1 MADDSPNPIIL
12 YDGVCGL
19 CNRFVQFLLKRDPHG
34 RFRFASLQSEFA
46 ARMLRRHGANPEDLD
61 TVYLVLDYAQP
72 GERLEARS
80 DAALRVLQDLGG
92 FWGAVAR
99 LLGLLP
105 KRLCDW
111 GYNQIARHRYRTF
124 GKYDACP
131 LPKASARHKFLDLE

>member
-1 MADDSPNPIIL
+1 MAGDSRNPIIL

-19 CNRFVQFLLKRDPHG
+19 CNRFVQFLLKHDPHG

-46 ARMLRRHGANPEDLD
+46 APLLRRHGASPEDLD

-72 GERLEARS
+72 GEHLAARS

-105 KRLCDW
+105 KWLCDW
-111 GYNQIARHRYRTF
+111 GYNQIARHRHRVF
-124 GKYDACP
+124 GKYDTCP
-131 LPKASARHKFLDLE
+131 LPKASDRHKFLDLE